1 MNRYSIKGTVMNPMC
16 WHSFD
21 DAILDTFVRSRLG
34 SVSQKDS
41 LGSSNASP
49 NKRPTR
55 RRVVSD
61 RGVTSE

>member
-1 MNRYSIKGTVMNPMC
+1 MNPRC

-34 SVSQKDS
+34 SGSRKDS
-41 LGSSNASP
+41 LGSSDESP
-49 NKRPTR
+49 NKRPTG

>member
-1 MNRYSIKGTVMNPMC
+1 MNPRC

-34 SVSQKDS
+34 SGSQKDS
-41 LGSSNASP
+41 LGSSDESP